1 MRKVHIDLQGGYT
14 VYIEQGL
21 IDKCG
26 EYIENLCFGRRA
38 VIISDSN
45 VAPLYADRVANSLRS
60 KEFET
65 FLFTVE
71 AGEESK
77 TPENLIKAADF
88 CVEAGLTRSDVIIAL
103 GGGVITDMAGLC
115 GALYQRGVAVCQI
128 PTSLLAMVDSS
139 VGGKTAVNLSK
150 GKNMFGAF
158 YQPSMVL
165 CDSTVLKTLPECEFS
180 NGMAEVIKYAVLK
193 NGRVREILNAD
204 NIDETLDELI
214 EECVKIKKEYVCD
227 DEFDTGARQ
236 FLNFGHTVGH
246 AIERLSNFEI
256 AHGSAVSAGMC
267 IVARACMRLGLCSQS
282 TAQYIETLCRK
293 FNLLTTVSMN
303 SEALF
308 EAALTDKKRSAD
320 EITVVLVRYL
330 GDCRLERTQVEN
342 LRYIIQKGL
351 DENI

>member
-1 MRKVHIDLQGGYT
+1 MRKVDIDLHSGYT

-21 IDKCG
+21 IDNCG
-26 EYIENLCFGRRA
+26 ELIKDICKGRRA

-45 VAPLYADRVANSLRS
+45 VAPLYAQRVSDSLNKS
-60 KEFET
+60 GFVT
-65 FLFTVE
+65 SLFTIE

-77 TPENLIKAADF
+77 NPENLIRSADF
-88 CVEAGLTRSDVIIAL
+88 CVEAGLTRADVIIAL

-115 GALYQRGVAVCQI
+115 GALYQRGIAVCQI

-165 CDSTVLKTLPECEFS
+165 CDSTVISTLPECEFS

-193 NGRVREILNAD
+193 GGRVKELLDTD
-204 NIDETLDELI
+204 NIEETLDELI
-214 EECVKIKKEYVCD
+214 EECVKIKKEYVCA

-236 FLNFGHTVGH
+236 FLNLGHTVGH

-256 AHGSAVSAGMC
+256 AHGSAVAAGMC
-267 IVARACMRLGLCSQS
+267 IVARACGKRNLCTDS
-282 TAQYIETLCRK
+282 TAQYIEALCRK
-293 FNLLTTVSMN
+293 FNLPTTVQMKAEDLY
-303 SEALF
+303 EASLS
-308 EAALTDKKRSAD
+308 DKKRMG
-320 EITVVLVRYL
+320 EKVTLVLVRDLGECYL
-330 GDCRLERTQVEN
+330 EKTDVEN
-342 LRYIIQKGL
+342 TRTIIQTGL
-351 DENI
+351 EESI

>member
-1 MRKVHIDLQGGYT
+1 MRKVNIDLHGGYT

-21 IDKCG
+21 VDNCG
-26 EYIENLCFGRRA
+26 KLVKSICTGRSA

-45 VAPLYADRVANSLRS
+45 VAPLYAQRVSDSLHKS
-60 KEFET
+60 GFET
-65 FLFTVE
+65 SVFVVG

-77 TPENLIKAADF
+77 NPENLIKAADF
-88 CVEAGLTRSDVIIAL
+88 CVEKGLTRADVIIAL

-115 GALYQRGVAVCQI
+115 GALYQRGIAVCQI

-165 CDSTVLKTLPECEFS
+165 CDSEVLSTLPECEFS

-193 NGRVREILNAD
+193 GGRVRELLDAD
-204 NIDETLDELI
+204 NIEDNLDELI
-214 EECVKIKKEYVCD
+214 EECVKIKKEYVCE

-236 FLNFGHTVGH
+236 FLNLGHTVGH

-267 IVARACMRLGLCSQS
+267 IVARACKELGICTQT
-282 TAQYIETLCRK
+282 TAEYIEELCRK
-293 FNLLTTVSMN
+293 FSLPTAVDMN
-303 SEALF
+303 TEDLYEASLS
-308 EAALTDKKRSAD
+308 DKKRMGQKV
-320 EITVVLVRYL
+320 TLVLVRDIGECYL
-330 GDCRLERTQVEN
+330 EKTEVESTRN
-342 LRYIIQKGL
+342 IIQKGL
-351 DENI
+351 K